1 MNDNR
6 GLELWGH
13 LAAIFALEEVEGG
26 GGAPVVVVGECA
38 EGCVCTVCPTDILRG
53 VYELCKVQFS
63 KLCNSQLGNDAVHA
77 VPESSSK
84 CTVRVHYTHRT
95 EHFRARPGKSKP
107 LQTLLPGSQ
116 IVLCLFSNINV

>member
-1 MNDNR
+1 MTTGGWNCGVTWPQYLHWRRWR
-6 GLELWGH
+6 G
-13 LAAIFALEEVEGG
+13 EGG
-26 GGAPVVVVGECA
+26 LRWWWWGECA

-77 VPESSSK
+77 VPESSTK
-84 CTVRVHYTHRT
+84 CTVRVHCTHRT
-95 EHFRARPGKSKP
+95 VHFRARPGKSKP